1 MGSLQWEIVYSMQN
15 WVSDYKRKKS
25 MDHITLVRESLQSQ
39 EPSGAEFTLI
49 KWKTILSIF
58 INRTM
63 DFSYWS
69 ATFLLKH
76 MLNIL
81 LDSLEFLILRSNKRL
96 TTLPWCRSSHQWQW
110 FWEQFVFLTC
120 LSLCS
125 RMRSLSNARLEITL
139 MPAYMFFIFTYFSNL
154 EVLPRA

>member
-1 MGSLQWEIVYSMQN
+1 MLQFATMGSLQWEIVYGMQS
-15 WVSDYKRKKS
+15 WVSNYKRKKS
-25 MDHITLVRESLQSQ
+25 MDHIILVRESRQSQ
-39 EPSGAEFTLI
+39 EPSGAEFALI

-69 ATFLLKH
+69 TTFLLKH

-81 LDSLEFLILRSNKRL
+81 LDSLEFLILRSNYKVEYCV
-96 TTLPWCRSSHQWQW
+96 PWCRSSHQWQW
-110 FWEQFVFLTC
+110 YWEQFVFLIR

-125 RMRSLSNARLEITL
+125 RTRS
-139 MPAYMFFIFTYFSNL
+139 
-154 EVLPRA
+154 